1 MLDTIITFEHPDDCA
16 LVEYHPETA
25 DFGYNYEARQR
36 VYNFYVFQG
45 YPSLFADGVDLWPIS
60 TWRPF
65 INNRVN
71 VSSPFTL
78 TITGNYDPVNNN
90 GSITASY
97 QNDSSA
103 AITARVYFVITE
115 DSLYHVDPNG
125 HAWHNNLCRD
135 FLPTQTGEL
144 FTVNP
149 GQVINVNRDFVID
162 PSWVENRCRIVTWI
176 QADAP
181 SRNGYQAGK
190 VKLMNLV
197 GIEENNIDIVQNTTV
212 SLVNNPCSAHDIR
225 FLLDVPQ
232 GTSYRI
238 DIFDVI
244 GRRVQTI
251 TGTTEN
257 DREIVRCDL
266 RGSEIGQ
273 VSSGVYL
280 YRITSSELNTT
291 GKVIVK

>member
-1 MLDTIITFEHPDDCA
+1 MLDTISQFEHPDDCA
-16 LVEYHPETA
+16 LVEYHSVSGN
-25 DFGYNYEARQR
+25 FGYTAEAGAR
-36 VYNFYVFQG
+36 VYFYAFQG

-60 TWRPF
+60 TWRPY
-65 INNRVN
+65 INNRVTLP
-71 VSSPFTL
+71 SPFTL

-135 FLPTQTGEL
+135 FLPTHIGEQ

-190 VKLMNLV
+190 VKLMDLV
-197 GIEENNIDIVQNTTV
+197 GIEENENEVAQNTRNA
-212 SLVNNPCSAHDIR
+212 LLNNPCAAHDVR
-225 FLLDVPQ
+225 FSLDMPL

-238 DIFDVI
+238 EIFDVI
-244 GRRVQTI
+244 GRKIQTI
-251 TGTTEN
+251 NGTTEN
-257 DREIVRCDL
+257 DQEIVHCDL
-266 RGSEIGQ
+266 NKSDIGK

-291 GKVIVK
+291 GKIIVK

>member
-1 MLDTIITFEHPDDCA
+1 MLDTIIQFEHPDDCA
-16 LVEYHPETA
+16 LVEYHSVSG
-25 DFGYNYEARQR
+25 DFGYTAEAGARIYF
-36 VYNFYVFQG
+36 YNFVG
-45 YPSLFADGVDLWPIS
+45 YPSLFTEGVDLWPMS
-60 TWRPF
+60 LWRPF
-65 INNRVN
+65 IDSVVN
-71 VSSPFTL
+71 PPSPFTL
-78 TITGNYDPVNNN
+78 TLTGNYDPVNNN

-135 FLPTQTGEL
+135 FVPSQIGEQ
-144 FTVNP
+144 FTFDP
-149 GQVINVNRDFVID
+149 GEVIDVPRDFVID

-176 QADAP
+176 QTDAP
-181 SRNGYQAGK
+181 ARKPYQAGK
-190 VKLMNLV
+190 VKLMDLV

-212 SLVNNPCSAHDIR
+212 ALVNNPCSAHDIR
-225 FLLDVPQ
+225 FMLDVPQ

-238 DIFDVI
+238 EIFDVI

-257 DREIVRCDL
+257 DREIVHCDL
-266 RGSEIGQ
+266 NGSEIGQ
-273 VSSGVYL
+273 VGSGVYL

-291 GKVIVK
+291 GKIIVK